1 MDYRENE
8 EQTMIRQMV
17 RKFVANEVKPAAM
30 EFDHQAD
37 PKDCIPWD
45 LLRKAAKLGL
55 TKMSIPAEYGGGGV
69 KDLISLMITVEELG
83 AGDNG
88 FAGTI
93 RHAIGLTSW
102 MDILCNQQQKDEF
115 FPKIVADDCFL
126 IAEGMTEPNSGTD
139 NTLMAS
145 VPGGAMQTYA
155 EKKGDEYVING
166 SKHFISNGGIA
177 KLILLHVRTDR
188 KLPLNQCRSVFLV
201 PSDTP
206 GLTIGKFHSKL
217 GRRLINSAQLYFD
230 DMRVPA
236 RYLIQ
241 KEGEAGKYLRQVAF
255 QAFLIP
261 ATMIGTFRACHDE
274 MVAYARTRVQGG
286 KPIIRHQ
293 LVAAEISD
301 MWVKIEAARA
311 LLYKQAWCWQNK
323 YEYEPRLSILI
334 RPLLNQIAGHMAY
347 QVQEIFGAPGVDREM
362 RAEKYSR
369 DLLTMIHGP
378 STYAGLIRGAPD
390 YQAETQDYVL
400 TEV

>member
-1 MDYRENE
+1 MMAACE
-8 EQTMIRQMV
+8 EM
-17 RKFVANEVKPAAM
+17 
-30 EFDHQAD
+30 
-37 PKDCIPWD
+37 
-45 LLRKAAKLGL
+45 
-55 TKMSIPAEYGGGGV
+55 
-69 KDLISLMITVEELG
+69 G

-88 FAGTI
+88 FAGSI
-93 RHAIGLTSW
+93 RHAIGLTAW
-102 MDILCNQQQKDEF
+102 MDTLCSREQKDEF

-145 VPGGAMQTYA
+145 VPGAAMQTYA
-155 EKKGDEYVING
+155 ERRGDEYVING

-206 GLTIGKFHSKL
+206 GLEIGKFHSKL

-241 KEGEAGKYLRQVAF
+241 EEGQAAKYLRKVAF

-261 ATMIGTFRACHDE
+261 ATMIGTFRACHEE
-274 MVAYARTRVQGG
+274 MVAYARTRIQGG

-293 LVAAEISD
+293 LVAAEISNT
-301 MWVKIEAARA
+301 WARIEAARA
-311 LLYKQAWCWQNK
+311 LLYRQAWCWQNQ
-323 YEYEPRLSILI
+323 YEYDPRLTIVV
-334 RPLLNQIAGHMAY
+334 RPLLNQIAGHLAY

-362 RAEKYSR
+362 IAEKLSR
-369 DLLTMIHGP
+369 DLLTMVHGP

-390 YQAETQDYVL
+390 YQAETAGYIP